1 MRISEII
8 DRVQQEF
15 PGQEMFT
22 DNWIINQLS
31 ILDQKIKRDIFDTH
45 DCHLRTTELDN
56 YNFETD
62 RNTELLVKAPYDDT
76 LYTDYILAMCNLEL
90 KEDDDYN
97 IRINMYESKE
107 ENLWKAV
114 NQQYKFIVPYKD
126 YRF

>member
-1 MRISEII
+1 
-8 DRVQQEF
+8 
-15 PGQEMFT
+15 
-22 DNWIINQLS
+22 
-31 ILDQKIKRDIFDTH
+31 
-45 DCHLRTTELDN
+45 
-56 YNFETD
+56 
-62 RNTELLVKAPYDDT
+62 
-76 LYTDYILAMCNLEL
+76 MCNLEL